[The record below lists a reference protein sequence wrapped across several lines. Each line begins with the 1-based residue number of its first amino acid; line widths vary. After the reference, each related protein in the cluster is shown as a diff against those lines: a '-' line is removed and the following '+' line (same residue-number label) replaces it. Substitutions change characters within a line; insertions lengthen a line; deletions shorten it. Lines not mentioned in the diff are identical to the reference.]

1 VYTRSKGKS
10 RVKAGESYILELVKA
25 GDALLAAGDGEKAN
39 TYYQQALTVAAG
51 IRSKNRDRIANK
63 IRSISTAIQK
73 NKMLEELNGRLVKDP
88 RDKDAREALIRI
100 HLLDHDDS
108 VSAAKLLT
116 ADVEESMRKHIPL
129 AARAVQDLSI
139 EECLKL
145 AEWYNAKGQ
154 SQSSQL
160 RKAVAYRRA
169 RDYFSAFR
177 TGYGKS
183 DIKSL
188 KAKIEQQNI
197 EKKLE
202 IIKVPMPRRRT
213 HYPAK
218 KVIAK
223 RPPRSPVDVKKKR

>member
-1 VYTRSKGKS
+1 MAKKQS
-10 RVKAGESYILELVKA
+10 LVDEVDSLK
-25 GDALLAAGDGEKAN
+25 
-39 TYYQQALTVAAG
+39 
-51 IRSKNRDRIANK
+51 R
-63 IRSISTAIQK
+63 K
-73 NKMLEELNGRLVKDP
+73 NKALEELHGRLTKDP
-88 RDKDAREALIRI
+88 KDTEAREALILI
-100 HLLDHDDS
+100 SLLDNDDS

-116 ADVEESMRKHIPL
+116 DDVDKSMREHIPL
-129 AARAVQDLSI
+129 AAKAVRDLSVD
-139 EECLKL
+139 ECLKM
-145 AEWYNAKGQ
+145 AEWYNSRGQ
-154 SQSSQL
+154 SQNSQL

-177 TGYGKS
+177 AGYGKS

-202 IIKVPMPRRRT
+202 AIKVPMPRRRT

-223 RPPRSPVDVKKKR
+223 RPPRRPIDVKKKR